1 MTLTRRQVARR
12 LLRGKGVV
20 RSVHM
25 DDDLAAPCS
34 CIEESPSSSILPV
47 KSLECLGNF
56 ARNGLRAARSHEA
69 TEAHW
74 ALR

>member
-1 MTLTRRQVARR
+1 
-12 LLRGKGVV
+12 
-20 RSVHM
+20 M

-74 ALR
+74 AQR